1 MPQIH
6 RRSLTSVAML
16 GAVVALAG
24 CSSASPPVDSASP
37 VSSAESRPVTIT
49 FWHESTGAAASAMAT
64 LVDKFN
70 AEHKGRITVDASF
83 QGSYADAQ
91 IKYTAAV
98 QSQSTPSIMAM
109 NDTSTGFMIDS
120 KQTVPIHTFA
130 DADKSFHPKDIPASV
145 RAYYSDS
152 KGLLSMPY
160 AVSQPMLYI
169 NPTIAEQAGLDPS
182 HPPKTL
188 DQVATWAQ
196 QIKDKTGA
204 YGFSMNMVDS
214 WILEELSANGGQV
227 FCTPDN
233 GRSNKQATGISMT
246 STTQTAFLST
256 LQRLFQNGTA
266 LNPGTNSS
274 NMTSAFT
281 SGKVGMLLTSS
292 AAYTVLKPTEDAKVD
307 VVHFPTTSNSKDAG
321 VVIGGA
327 SLWIDGPGHSTA
339 EQQATYQ
346 FAKFLISPANQAY
359 WAHATGFLASNNK
372 ARSEPEGKATLADP
386 NMATMYKQLDGNPT
400 STAASGCRMG
410 PYAAVRTIV
419 IGAFNKVIAGGDMK
433 AEMKTAEQQAKAQ
446 IAEYNSAAK

>member
-1 MPQIH
+1 MPKNC
-6 RRSLTSVAML
+6 RRLLAAAAFCT
-16 GAVVALAG
+16 ALALTG
-24 CSSASPPVDSASP
+24 CSTAAPESSASPPASTK
-37 VSSAESRPVTIT
+37 AGPVTIT

-83 QGSYADAQ
+83 QGTYADAQ

-109 NDTSTGFMIDS
+109 NDTSTGFMVDS
-120 KQTVPIHTFA
+120 KQTVPIHKFTA
-130 DADKSFHPKDIPASV
+130 KDKSFDTKAIPPSA

-169 NPTIAEQAGLDPS
+169 NPTIAQQAGLDPA

-188 DQVATWAQ
+188 EQVATWAQ
-196 QIKDKTGA
+196 QIKEKTGIF
-204 YGFSMNMVDS
+204 GFSMNMVDS
-214 WILEELSANGGQV
+214 WILEELSANGGQL

-233 GRSNKQATGISMT
+233 GRSNKQVSGISMT
-246 STTQTAFLST
+246 SSTQTTFLTT
-256 LQRLFQNGTA
+256 LQQLFQNGTA

-292 AAYTVLKPTEDAKVD
+292 AAYTVLKPTDDAKVD
-307 VVHFPTTSNSKDAG
+307 VVHFPTTSTSKNAG

-339 EQQATYQ
+339 EQDASYE
-346 FAKFLISPANQAY
+346 FAKFLISPTSQAY
-359 WAHATGFLASNNK
+359 WAKATGFLASNNK
-372 ARSEPEGKATLADP
+372 ARSEPEGKSMLADP
-386 NMATMYKQLDGNPT
+386 SMVTMYKQLDGNPT
-400 STAASGCRMG
+400 SQAASGCRMG

-419 IGAFNKVIAGGDMK
+419 IGAFNKAIAGGDIK
-433 AEMKTAEQQAKAQ
+433 TEMKSAEQQAKKQ
-446 IAEYNSAAK
+446 IADYNSAIK